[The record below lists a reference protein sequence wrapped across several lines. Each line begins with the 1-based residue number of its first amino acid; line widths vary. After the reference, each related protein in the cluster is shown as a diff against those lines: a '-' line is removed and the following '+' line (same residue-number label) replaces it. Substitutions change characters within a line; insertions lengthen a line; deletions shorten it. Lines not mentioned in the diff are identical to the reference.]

1 MHPSKVQQSTTKQAD
16 SGLILGFNPLKK
28 DANGNVIQ
36 ETAVNSTPSKATA
49 SPHHFGTPGYE
60 FKFSCQ
66 DSQLSDEAKRLM
78 ESVRGDVA
86 RIKSQMAQ
94 DKGKQMDAEQEADGL
109 HGSRKIAKP
118 KGKVGRFSDV
128 HMAEFKK
135 MDSIAGHASA
145 YRATP
150 GRFQPAANSANPLK
164 RTNSKARLDEPE
176 DSSPSKQFVTPAP
189 VPIAANA
196 KRVKHDN
203 TGDASSRR
211 PTSKDGDA
219 SRPVTPR
226 PKHTIRSSLMTPTKA
241 SLARSSASAKP
252 TKTSKIPS
260 LARSPAQKA
269 VASPRTPRTD
279 FNPKFKS
286 NVPTLS
292 GLKSILRRHNNLFS
306 KDSETDVSDAQ
317 ATTPSF
323 NSNMLLTG
331 AHDNG
336 GFHTPSPRKHVNFSS
351 STKSRYDL
359 AQASP
364 SPSKIPGIQ
373 RPMESDVV
381 YPTLPN
387 MTPQKE
393 PTPTMTDS
401 AKAKST
407 IRQVRQSDAHT
418 QPIPMA
424 ELPGVP
430 HGINN
435 KKRRR
440 EETEDEAD
448 TENVPPVEATERG
461 AKRIKVGTPAAK
473 QIPTPVKPRPNTP
486 RGNTPLRATPGRAG
500 TPASARQRKVG
511 LSLSRLNMLSKPK
524 NRS

>member
-1 MHPSKVQQSTTKQAD
+1 MHPSKVHQSTTKQAD
-16 SGLILGFNPLKK
+16 SGLILGFNPVKK
-28 DANGNVIQ
+28 DANGNVIK
-36 ETAVNSTPSKATA
+36 ETAVNNTPSRTAA

-66 DSQLSDEAKRLM
+66 DSQLSDEAKKLM
-78 ESVRGDVA
+78 DSVRGDVA

-94 DKGKQMDAEQEADGL
+94 DKGKQMNAEQEADGL
-109 HGSRKIAKP
+109 HGHRKIAKP
-118 KGKVGRFSDV
+118 KGMAGRFSDV

-145 YRATP
+145 YRAAP
-150 GRFQPAANSANPLK
+150 GRFQPVASALK
-164 RTNSKARLDEPE
+164 RTNSKARLDEPG
-176 DSSPSKQFVTPAP
+176 DSSPSKQFVKPSP
-189 VPIAANA
+189 GPIAANA

-203 TGDASSRR
+203 TDDASTRR
-211 PTSKDGDA
+211 PASKDGDVP
-219 SRPVTPR
+219 RPATPR

-241 SLARSSASAKP
+241 SLARSSASAKL

-269 VASPRTPRTD
+269 VASPHTPRTD

-292 GLKSILRRHNNLFS
+292 GLKSILRRHNTLFS
-306 KDSETDVSDAQ
+306 KGSAADTFDAQ
-317 ATTPSF
+317 TDAPSF
-323 NSNMLLTG
+323 DSNMLLTG
-331 AHDNG
+331 AHDDG
-336 GFHTPSPRKHVNFSS
+336 EFHTPSPKKHVNFSS

-364 SPSKIPGIQ
+364 SPSKIPGAQ
-373 RPMESDVV
+373 RPIESDVV

-393 PTPTMTDS
+393 STPTMTDS

-407 IRQVRQSDAHT
+407 IRQVRPSNVHT
-418 QPIPMA
+418 QPTPMA

-440 EETEDEAD
+440 EETEDDAD
-448 TENVPPVEATERG
+448 TENVPPAEATERG

-486 RGNTPLRATPGRAG
+486 RASTPLRGTPGRAG
-500 TPASARQRKVG
+500 TPASGRQRKVG
-511 LSLSRLNMLSKPK
+511 LSLSRLNMLSRPK